1 MKIVNDSVILRNLF
15 FIESITPNDQELGSK
30 LRPII
35 RSAIKSPERTCEI
48 DDDGCLNCGSWKVN

>member
-1 MKIVNDSVILRNLF
+1 MKVETDAEIMRNLF
-15 FIESITPNDQELGSK
+15 FIESITPNDQELGNK

-48 DDDGCLNCGSWKVN
+48 DDNECLNCGS

>member
-1 MKIVNDSVILRNLF
+1 MKVETDAEIMRNLF
-15 FIESITPNDQELGSK
+15 FIESITPNDQELGNK

-48 DDDGCLNCGSWKVN
+48 DDEDCLNCGS